1 LDNLAVLYL
10 LKRLRQ
16 CLLKSSNSEKFFCC
30 FSAFPVLQ
38 IGQKV
43 AGNPKPFQRESAQ
56 ATLQFLQQDWS

>member
-10 LKRLRQ
+10 PKRLRQ

-38 IGQKV
+38 IGQK
-43 AGNPKPFQRESAQ
+43 GI
-56 ATLQFLQQDWS
+56 L